1 MTFLSTLLDTPDYLL
16 HLIFKEDATFTELL
30 YIALAFALLWG
41 IIFVSARIILIH
53 LTYGKPW
60 LYAACERHY
69 NCGGREEGEALGFL
83 DKDMSKQDAVSK
95 MMKDWPFLQVIVLQH
110 LAGALF
116 CVPSLLGVGDEK
128 WANSLAACG
137 VLSEV
142 GKYVVVIAFMSHL
155 NMLFCLQV
163 YSRCRFS
170 VMQDGKLKAYLS
182 LDTFGK

>member
-30 YIALAFALLWG
+30 YIALGFALLWG
-41 IIFVSARIILIH
+41 IIFVSARILLAH
-53 LTYGKPW
+53 LTYGQPW

-69 NCGGREEGEALGFL
+69 NRGGREELELLGFL
-83 DKDMSKQDAVSK
+83 DKGMSKEDAVSK

-116 CVPSLLGVGDEK
+116 CVPSLLGVGDVK

-137 VLSEV
+137 ILSEV
-142 GKYVVVIAFMSHL
+142 GKYLVVCLLIVASYA
-155 NMLFCLQV
+155 LFFWK
-163 YSRCRFS
+163 YHAHTFS
-170 VMQDGKLKAYLS
+170 ILYRMGD
-182 LDTFGK
+182 